1 MKMKGKTLGLLIVVL
16 MALIAISCVGS
27 EVSWSSKEAAPDPV
41 REIVGLPS
49 IAVGNLN
56 PAARNPGL
64 ELVCTGFYDT
74 PGGYCNYFANG
85 VPYIN
90 FTLVGNITVSDSNK

>member
-1 MKMKGKTLGLLIVVL
+1 MKGKTLTFIVGSL
-16 MALIAISCVGS
+16 MALIVFSCLAS
-27 EVSWSSKEAAPDPV
+27 ELSWSNKEAAPDPV

-64 ELVCTGFYDT
+64 ELLCTGFYDT
-74 PGGYCNYFANG
+74 PGGYCSYFANG
-85 VPYIN
+85 VPFIN
-90 FTLVGNITVSDSNK
+90 FTAAGNITVSDTP